1 MIVRRT
7 PHGDKRLSETVSY
20 TDDIQPHKLNLLF
33 AGVGSGKNY
42 FVNQLIKGY
51 EEKLPD
57 DTVKKHDAMLVLVIT
72 SRRSK
77 VDELLASKHKES
89 EEAEENEELLTEED
103 LPADDKVG
111 KWDDYHRIYNDE
123 FPKVEKTGKY
133 IRLKDADG
141 FDRVVFQRSV
151 VCTNAFIERYMQYR
165 YRPLNA
171 TTHLWELFDLIV
183 IDEAHF
189 LVLDASYQSAPF
201 YVMELINEFC
211 SRHKAAAADPEKH
224 KAPRCNNLLLMT
236 GSEEPTKK
244 LQLPMEPY
252 IINRMDQCINVRPKN
267 IHFVTT
273 DEAHAQLIQQLK
285 NGDKAV
291 YFTNHTP
298 NVEDFLHGTDIAP
311 AKVAVSF
318 SKKEKRDKMAKD
330 APEAFARMVQVEAS
344 VANDKLLPDDI
355 HLWLTTSRNKEG
367 INIQNKDIA
376 HLMWRAISRA
386 TSSRWLDASVKV
398 WSTCTSLWIP
408 RTTIPRSG
416 NTYLSSAAHS
426 WLPLSTLL
434 VLLTTPATPC

>member
-1 MIVRRT
+1 
-7 PHGDKRLSETVSY
+7 
-20 TDDIQPHKLNLLF
+20 
-33 AGVGSGKNY
+33 
-42 FVNQLIKGY
+42 
-51 EEKLPD
+51 
-57 DTVKKHDAMLVLVIT
+57 
-72 SRRSK
+72 
-77 VDELLASKHKES
+77 
-89 EEAEENEELLTEED
+89 
-103 LPADDKVG
+103 
-111 KWDDYHRIYNDE
+111 
-123 FPKVEKTGKY
+123 
-133 IRLKDADG
+133 
-141 FDRVVFQRSV
+141 
-151 VCTNAFIERYMQYR
+151 MQHR
-165 YRPLNA
+165 YRPLDA

-183 IDEAHF
+183 IDEAHS

-201 YVMELINEFC
+201 YVTELINEFC
-211 SRHKAAAADPEKH
+211 ARHKAAAADPEKH

-330 APEAFARMVQVEAS
+330 APEAFARMVQVESS

-367 INIQNKDIA
+367 INIENKDIA
-376 HLMWRAISRA
+376 HLYVESHIQSDIIQMAGRIREGVEHMYVIVDSQDNHTSEWKYLPEFSRTQLV
-386 TSSRWLDASVKV
+386 TSVNTAGSIDDACNTMLKDICI
-398 WSTCTSLWIP
+398 WYDCPGLFNQKKP
-408 RTTIPRSG
+408 R
-416 NTYLSSAAHS
+416 
-426 WLPLSTLL
+426 
-434 VLLTTPATPC
+434 